1 MEGLVNLSD
10 AEHAA
15 LASLTDKEANE
26 LFTREDCLE
35 AAKERAREIVA
46 AQKAKKAR

>member
-26 LFTREDCLE
+26 LFTREGGLPT
-35 AAKERAREIVA
+35 RLSRP
-46 AQKAKKAR
+46 QLRMTRTPT